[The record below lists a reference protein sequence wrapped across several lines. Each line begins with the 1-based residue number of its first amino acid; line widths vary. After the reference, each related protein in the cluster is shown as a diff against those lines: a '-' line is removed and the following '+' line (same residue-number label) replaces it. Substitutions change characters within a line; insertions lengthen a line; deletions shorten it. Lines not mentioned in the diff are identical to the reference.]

1 MYYLQAEASFDAAHF
16 LKGYIGKCKNIH
28 GHRWRIVASIAG
40 ETLQNAGSQAGMLR
54 DFGDLKSDLK
64 ALADHLDH
72 ALLVEKDSLRPET
85 TAALLTEEFRLIEL
99 PFRTT
104 AENFS
109 RYFYQQLTALGY
121 QVAEVSVYE
130 TPTNCARYTGEKE
143 APQIVL
149 L

>member
-16 LKGYIGKCKNIH
+16 LKGYMGKCRNIH
-28 GHRWRIVASIAG
+28 GHRWRIVAVIQG

-64 ALADHLDH
+64 ALADDLDH
-72 ALLVEKDSLRPET
+72 ALILEKDSLRPET
-85 TAALLTEEFRLIEL
+85 FQALEAEGFRMVVL

-109 RYFYQQLTALGY
+109 RFFYDQLTAQGY
-121 QVAEVSVYE
+121 PVAEVSVYE

-143 APQIVL
+143 APRVAL